1 MRGTFFVLDNVA
13 AAWPG
18 LVRRIA
24 AGGHEVGSHGLSH
37 RRIYDLSPAEFR
49 AETRAAKA
57 RLEDLLGTPV
67 QGYRA
72 AEFSITRASWWALEI
87 LAEEGFTYD
96 SSVYPFAGSRY
107 GVPDFPLAPTVVE
120 TPAGPIREAPMTVLE
135 RRGRR
140 YPAVGGG
147 WLRFFPYARPAAS
160 REQRGGPAGLAVLP
174 RTSGRRPV
182 GWGVRVPRGAE
193 ALLLYS
199 WVHHRFPRSPDRFA
213 GRAVSL
219 RPMLDVLPIAI
230 ARCEQRHST
239 AEQAQTSTPLPGR
252 AKAPAHHQ
260 CSAGHVRPFT
270 SPSPRRD
277 VRGKTVWTSPRQ
289 RTTRWSTPARRIEV
303 DGDRLCPRM
312 LELRAATEREGV
324 ADRCSLC
331 RAISRSTFPEI
342 RRGLAIGSSTR
353 QDALPFLRRW
363 RSGTRN
369 VIAASREEPAAQPL
383 PQVALRPAQLPP
395 CTSTLNS
402 R

>member
-1 MRGTFFVLDNVA
+1 VTVLNALTVDVEDWRQLVRRVITGENLPPGRDVVDDTEAILREAEAAGVRGTFFVLDNVA

-24 AGGHEVGSHGLSH
+24 AAGHEVGSHGLSH

-147 WLRFFPYARPAAS
+147 WLRFFPYAWHRAALAQNNAAGRPGVLYLHPY
-160 REQRGGPAGLAVLP
+160 ELA
-174 RTSGRRPV
+174 RRPV
-182 GWGVRVPRGAE
+182 GLEGVRVPPRRRM
-193 ALLLYS
+193 ALLRYS
-199 WVHHRFPRSPDRFA
+199 WVHNRFRPQVLNRFRRLVGEFPFA
-213 GRAVSL
+213 
-219 RPMLDVLPIAI
+219 PMLDVLS
-230 ARCEQRHST
+230 RFESVQDGEQR
-239 AEQAQTSTPLPGR
+239 Q
-252 AKAPAHHQ
+252 
-260 CSAGHVRPFT
+260 HV
-270 SPSPRRD
+270 
-277 VRGKTVWTSPRQ
+277 
-289 RTTRWSTPARRIEV
+289 
-303 DGDRLCPRM
+303 
-312 LELRAATEREGV
+312 
-324 ADRCSLC
+324 
-331 RAISRSTFPEI
+331 
-342 RRGLAIGSSTR
+342 LA
-353 QDALPFLRRW
+353 
-363 RSGTRN
+363 
-369 VIAASREEPAAQPL
+369 
-383 PQVALRPAQLPP
+383 
-395 CTSTLNS
+395 
-402 R
+402 